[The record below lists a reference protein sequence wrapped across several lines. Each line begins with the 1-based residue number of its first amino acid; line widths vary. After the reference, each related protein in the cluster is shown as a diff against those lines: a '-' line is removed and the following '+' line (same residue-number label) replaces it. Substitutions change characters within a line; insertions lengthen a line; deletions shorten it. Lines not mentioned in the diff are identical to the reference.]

1 MNAAG
6 CGLANGVSLGIRES
20 GSGDRYGGWGC
31 ASLFPFLF
39 LLGKKEGAL
48 LTASA
53 EKKKSG
59 YQHESVPSRLVRTFH
74 ATGRSTAVRLR
85 GTATE

>member
-1 MNAAG
+1 M
-6 CGLANGVSLGIRES
+6 RES
-20 GSGDRYGGWGC
+20 GSGDRYGGGGC
-31 ASLFPFLF
+31 ASLFPFLV

-59 YQHESVPSRLVRTFH
+59 HQHESAPSRPVRPFR